1 MADNN
6 WTEAQLRAAVE
17 AYVDMLD
24 KSANNI
30 PFIKKHYYRELAN
43 KYGRS
48 DKAYEYRMQNIS
60 YVYSELGRRWVPG
73 LKPARNVGA
82 TNLAKLQQLIAEIEG
97 QNFAQQTEF
106 DVEVARLADSSFS
119 EPPNGQKT
127 VSRHSSQVTQYKRD
141 PNVKA
146 WVLQNAKGIC
156 EACCEPSP
164 FEKYSGE
171 PFLEVHH
178 LRRLA
183 DKGSDTVSNAV
194 ALCPNCHRELH
205 YGRHSELKIQ
215 AMYARIERLIAE

>member
-1 MADNN
+1 MADSH
-6 WTEAQLRAAVE
+6 WTDEQLRASVE

-24 KSANNI
+24 KSASNV
-30 PFIKKHYYRELAN
+30 PYVKKHYYQVLAD
-43 KYGRS
+43 KFGRS
-48 DKAYEYRMQNIS
+48 NKAYEYRMQNIS
-60 YVYSELGRRWVPG
+60 YVYSLLGRRWVKG

-82 TNLAKLQQLIAEIEG
+82 TNLAKLQKLIADVE
-97 QNFAQQTEF
+97 QQSFAQQTEF
-106 DVEVARLADSSFS
+106 DVEVNRLKEKRYF
-119 EPPNGQKT
+119 EPPKGQRM
-127 VSRHSSQVTQYKRD
+127 VQSQSASVTQHKRD

-156 EACCEPSP
+156 ESCCEPSP
-164 FEKYSGE
+164 FESYSGE

-183 DKGSDTVSNAV
+183 DKGSDTVTNAV

-205 YGRHSELKIQ
+205 YGRHQETKLQ

>member
-1 MADNN
+1 MADDI
-6 WTEAQLRAAVE
+6 WTDAQLRVAVE

-30 PFIKKHYYRELAN
+30 PFVKKHYYQALAA
-43 KYGRS
+43 KFGRT

-60 YVYSELGRRWVPG
+60 YVYSLLGRRWVKG

-82 TNLAKLQQLIAEIEG
+82 TNLAKLQQLIADVE
-97 QNFAQQTEF
+97 QQSFAQQTEF
-106 DVEVARLADSSFS
+106 DVEVTRLKDKRYV
-119 EPPNGQKT
+119 EPPKGQRT
-127 VSRHSSQVTQYKRD
+127 VQSQSTAVTQHKRD

-156 EACCEPSP
+156 ESCCEPSP
-164 FEKYSGE
+164 FESYSGE

-183 DKGSDTVSNAV
+183 DKGSDTVTNAV

-205 YGRHSELKIQ
+205 YGRNQEAKLQ